1 MEEILR
7 AKVQQNPYVYRKLMA
22 TCDYEIVEDSP
33 KDSYWGWGSDR
44 KGHNLLGKLWMKIRD
59 DI

>member
-7 AKVQQNPYVYRKLMA
+7 AKVQQNPNVYRKLME
-22 TCDYEIVEDSP
+22 TRDYEIVEDSP
-33 KDSYWGWGSDR
+33 KDSYWEWGPDR